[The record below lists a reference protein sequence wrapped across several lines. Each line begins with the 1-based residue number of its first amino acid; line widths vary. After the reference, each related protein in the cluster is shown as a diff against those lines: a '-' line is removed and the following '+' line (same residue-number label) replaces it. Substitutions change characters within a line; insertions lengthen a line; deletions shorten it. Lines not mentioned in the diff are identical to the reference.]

1 MAPAATVIV
10 KFWPSQPGDFKKHYL
25 PQQQVPKNHIID
37 GPSCTNN
44 AQHNKSKQVLNIYH
58 TAIENEDTSETQKA
72 IIQEMCNVVWK
83 ALDVKKSE

>member
-1 MAPAATVIV
+1 MS
-10 KFWPSQPGDFKKHYL
+10 SQED
-25 PQQQVPKNHIID
+25 HIID

-83 ALDVKKSE
+83 ALDVKNRNEDNFYNIYIDHNQF

>member
-1 MAPAATVIV
+1 MSMS
-10 KFWPSQPGDFKKHYL
+10 SQED
-25 PQQQVPKNHIID
+25 HIID

-83 ALDVKKSE
+83 ALDVKKSEWR